1 MRKADAARV
10 LDVLV
15 AAPLFRGLPARR
27 LRQLLRASRL
37 ERFAPGQP
45 IVRAGDP
52 GDAFY
57 VLIRGAAAVVAP
69 LPAGATTTLAR
80 LGPGDYF
87 GETALL
93 TGQPRTAD
101 VIAQEAAEVLHVPL
115 ARFTASLLAD
125 PWFKTRLTELSRE
138 RQEALLRQRVVQTLQ
153 GVPVFAALGWEAL
166 AQVASSAR
174 LVTLERG
181 TCICREGDAPTALYV
196 LLSGEVEV
204 RVADQLGER
213 VVATLAAGA
222 SFGEMSLLTGEPVS
236 ATLVVRLDCTLLVL
250 DRSQFQALLE
260 QAPFARNLGQILSQR
275 LRTQTARP
283 GDRGAPPRAIVVVAS
298 EAPAMGKTALAVR
311 LAASL
316 AQRVGPVALVDLDPA
331 RAACHWLGL
340 NAQEL
345 HPYQEAV
352 PNDLREGAGAVTGL
366 ALRCDQA
373 PLSRLH
379 LARLLGLLKQRYRC
393 VVVDTHHRVPEAT
406 AYAAALADAVVFLL
420 RNGPLPP
427 EAAGAAEWLL
437 IYPPGTR
444 PPLAA
449 HRLASQLFPL
459 PAPPPAPAE
468 LPAAPSP
475 QSAGATRDLL
485 SRLADRLARHL
496 LHQRVGL
503 VLAGGPAWSP
513 YQAGVLAGLAAQD
526 VDIDG
531 IAATGLGSL
540 LGAAYAAGHPP
551 SALARLASVSS
562 MAWGPRGSTG
572 PLPPRAAT
580 RLLRQLFGALD
591 LAALSPPLWIRAVDA
606 ATGEPVTL
614 RTGPVVTAL
623 EASLGLPRRPM
634 RGARRL
640 LDGSVID
647 PVPTRLARELGA
659 DVVVAVAV
667 AEASGAPASPWQAG
681 PYLLRPSCASRG
693 LYLATQHLAR
703 LGAERADL
711 VIAPPAPSPTGRL
724 SRARY
729 AQARA
734 AGIAAASRIAALQA
748 ARAAWLPPR
757 AE

>member
-27 LRQLLRASRL
+27 LHQLLQASRL

-45 IVRAGDP
+45 ILRAGDP

-57 VLIRGAAAVVAP
+57 VLIHGAAAVVAP
-69 LPAGATTTLAR
+69 LPAGAVTTLAQ
-80 LGPGDYF
+80 LGPGDFF

-101 VIAQEAAEVLHVPL
+101 VIALETTEALRVPR
-115 ARFTASLLAD
+115 ARFAASLLAD

-166 AQVASSAR
+166 ARVASSAR

-181 TCICREGDAPTALYV
+181 AYICRQGDAPTALYV

-204 RVADQLGER
+204 RVADQQGER

-236 ATLVVRLDCTLLVL
+236 ATLVVRLDCTLLLL
-250 DRSQFQALLE
+250 DRPQFQALLE

-275 LRTQTARP
+275 LRAQTAQA
-283 GDRGAPPRAIVVVAS
+283 GVRGAPQRAIIVVAS

-316 AQRVGPVALVDLDPA
+316 AQRVGPVVLLDLDPA
-331 RAACHWLGL
+331 RAACRGLGL

-352 PNDLREGAGAVTGL
+352 PNDLREGANAVAGL

-373 PLSRLH
+373 PPSRLH
-379 LARLLGLLKQRYRC
+379 LARLLGLLKQRYRW
-393 VVVDTHHRVPEAT
+393 VVVDTHHQVPEAT
-406 AYAAALADAVVFLL
+406 AHAAALADAVVFLL

-427 EAAGAAEWLL
+427 AAAAAAERLL
-437 IYPPGTR
+437 VYPPGTR
-444 PPLAA
+444 PPLAPPQ
-449 HRLASQLFPL
+449 LASQLFSL
-459 PAPPPAPAE
+459 PAPGPAPVE
-468 LPAAPSP
+468 PSAALRS
-475 QSAGATRDLL
+475 QSEGAAQDPLR
-485 SRLADRLARHL
+485 RLADRLARHL

-513 YQAGVLAGLAAQD
+513 YQAGVLAGLAAQG

-531 IAATGLGSL
+531 IAATGPGSL
-540 LGAAYAAGHPP
+540 LGAAYAAGHP
-551 SALARLASVSS
+551 LATLVRLAF
-562 MAWGPRGSTG
+562 AFPAPWGPRGRTW
-572 PLPPRAAT
+572 PLPRRAAT
-580 RLLRQLFGALD
+580 RLLHQLFGALD
-591 LAALSPPLWIRAVDA
+591 LATLSPPLWIGTVDA
-606 ATGEPVTL
+606 ATGAPVTL
-614 RTGPVVTAL
+614 RTGPVVPAL
-623 EASLGLPRRPM
+623 EASLGLRRRP
-634 RGARRL
+634 ARTAPCL

-647 PVPTRLARELGA
+647 PVPIRLAQEMGA

-667 AEASGAPASPWQAG
+667 AGAPLALRRAG
-681 PYLLRPSCASRG
+681 PHPPRPPFASRS

-703 LGAERADL
+703 LGAASADL
-711 VIAPPAPSPTGRL
+711 VIAPPASSPIGRL
-724 SRARY
+724 SQARY

-734 AGIAAASRIAALQA
+734 AGIAAATRIAALQA
-748 ARAAWLPPR
+748 ARAAGLSPQ